1 MRFFKKILGRI
12 NHNNAKNLYGT
23 VEDWEASSPSE
34 LKKYKENIAQ
44 AVEAKHITPGMLGRF
59 LVVTGDAEEGERV
72 LNNAVQDGVENAEK
86 DYSETLSYYYVSKGK
101 YNTALKHDKWFEK
114 WIDASEKCVEQGQNL
129 AETRLAD
136 IYSACYGINDPEFE
150 NKLGRIVELFEI
162 AGAKHQSMAALNYG
176 RFIENTLSS
185 EEYKQKNGIN
195 YRPFDDA
202 KSYFLQAIKDEKG
215 TQFEA
220 SANEAIMWHYV
231 ECMKRILYSS
241 LDVYFE
247 KNDLTGMYSKINTYY
262 QEAQKYLKNGGVMKE
277 SIEESLND
285 YRTYFELVL
294 LADELRLIP
303 SFSEITDNFVWQII
317 KKHYPDAPV
326 TIPKEE
332 CLMRMATYFVEHK
345 KELTRNRNYSQAF
358 YDFIEKRLTKI

>member
-1 MRFFKKILGRI
+1 MGFLKKILGGTSYTNTQR
-12 NHNNAKNLYGT
+12 LYGT
-23 VEDWEASSPSE
+23 VEDWEKASPSE
-34 LKKYKENIAQ
+34 LKRYRENIAQ
-44 AVEAKHITPGMLGRF
+44 AVGRKEVTPGMLGRF
-59 LVVTGDAEEGERV
+59 LIVQGEFEAGEKI
-72 LNNAVQDGVENAEK
+72 LSDAVQDGSANADK
-86 DYSETLSYYYVSKGK
+86 DYSEILSYYYSSQGK
-101 YNTALKHDKWFEK
+101 YNVAAKHDKWFEK

-136 IYSACYGINDPEFE
+136 IYSVCYGINDPEFE
-150 NKLGRIVELFEI
+150 NKVGRIVELFEI
-162 AGAKHQSMAALNYG
+162 AVAKHQSMAALNYG

-294 LADELRLIP
+294 LADELRMIP

-317 KKHYPDAPV
+317 KKHYPNAPV